1 MCPDRGQA
9 KIFRTIPDQ
18 AEKQEQF
25 RMSRFTKWSRAAL
38 LGTSLLLPAVPAR
51 AEEGWL
57 DWFNHGMFS
66 FNAGVADSLKGAADF
81 LPPVPSELTRGAR
94 NFAVTWI
101 SEPLNAG
108 AHLLAGRPDDAW
120 VALQRVGVNATRGWL
135 GTVDR
140 AAEEG
145 LVTNPID
152 FGLALCVRGVPA
164 GPFIVF
170 PLTGMRT
177 LRDFASDWV
186 AAHVVLYSALFG
198 VLQMPI
204 SVQNIAVLEAAE
216 EVITLS
222 IAGELGETP
231 DDAKV
236 DDLAIAQ
243 QRYLAGRE
251 RRCAELA
258 SGR

>member
-1 MCPDRGQA
+1 VTAVGQTS
-9 KIFRTIPDQ
+9 RNIPGS
-18 AEKQEQF
+18 AEAQE
-25 RMSRFTKWSRAAL
+25 RLHMARVTTLSRAAL
-38 LGTSLLLPAVPAR
+38 LGASLLLPAVPAR

-57 DWFNHGMFS
+57 DWFNHNMFT
-66 FNAGVADSLKGAADF
+66 FNATVAEGLKGVAESLPA
-81 LPPVPSELTRGAR
+81 LPPELAHGAR
-94 NFAVTWI
+94 NVAVTWI
-101 SEPLNAG
+101 SEPLNVG
-108 AHLLAGRPDDAW
+108 AHLVAGRPDDAW
-120 VALQRVGVNATRGWL
+120 TSLQRMGVNITRGWL

-198 VLQMPI
+198 ALQMPI
-204 SVQNIAVLEAAE
+204 SVQNIAALEAAE

-231 DDAKV
+231 EDAKV
-236 DDLAIAQ
+236 DELAIAQ
-243 QRYLAGRE
+243 RAYLAGRE

-258 SGR
+258 ADR